1 MTHGQGMT
9 HGRGSGGGSAGDG
22 RTTKPRELPVE
33 ETLVFLERVL
43 PPAPATVL
51 EVGCGRGDL
60 ALRLVERGYRVTPLD
75 PSLQA
80 VAEAA
85 AAGLEVVQ
93 ADFLAH
99 QGGPYDVVLFT
110 RSLHHISPLER
121 AVDQAARLVAP
132 GGLVVGDEFA
142 RERVDRETAAWY
154 FDTWDVLI
162 ELGLLPE
169 EHSGPG
175 DPLGRWEARFR
186 HHDAPPAT
194 GEDVLAALR
203 GRLELVSVEDRVPY
217 HYRYFADHLPQTGL
231 GLRLTSRVLEA
242 ERRRVAATAAPW
254 AGLRFVARVP
264 D

>member
-1 MTHGQGMT
+1 MT
-9 HGRGSGGGSAGDG
+9 
-22 RTTKPRELPVE
+22 PRELPVE
-33 ETLVFLERVL
+33 ETLTYLDRVL
-43 PPAPATVL
+43 PPPPATVL

-60 ALRLVERGYRVTPLD
+60 AQRLIDRGYRVTPLD

-85 AAGLEVVQ
+85 AAGVDVVQ
-93 ADFLAH
+93 VDFLAH
-99 QGGPYDVVLFT
+99 EGGPYDVVLFT
-110 RSLHHISPLER
+110 RSLHHISPLEH
-121 AVDQAARLVAP
+121 AVERAARLVAR

-142 RERVDRETAAWY
+142 RERVDPETAAWY

-169 EHSGPG
+169 EHHPG
-175 DPLGRWEARFR
+175 TDDPLGRWEARFR
-186 HHDAPPAT
+186 HHGEPLAT
-194 GEDVLAALR
+194 GDDLLAALR
-203 GRLELVSVEDRVPY
+203 GRLELVTVEDRVPY

-231 GLRLTSRVLEA
+231 GLRLATRVMEA
-242 ERRRVAATAAPW
+242 ERRRIATTAAPW